1 MPIGIQDFATIRQDG
16 YVYADKTEIVYKLAN
31 LGKSYFFSRPR
42 RFGKSLLVS
51 TLEYYFSGRKDLFQ
65 GLAIE
70 KYEKEWLEYP
80 VLKFSLAGGN
90 FDTKDGLE
98 EALRACLVDFE
109 KKYSLP
115 SDEINLAVRFACAL
129 KNAVA
134 KTGKRVAV
142 LIDEYDN
149 PLLKATN
156 SELEEYNR
164 KIFKS
169 FFAVLKDCDAYT
181 RFVFFTGVTKFSK
194 VSIFS
199 DLNQLNDISLDDDY
213 SALCGITQT
222 ELESVFSLE
231 IDEMAKA
238 NSLTREECLQKLKK
252 FYDGYKFSK
261 HCENIYNPFSLINA
275 FSKNTFG
282 KYWFSTGTPTFLVR
296 KLQEQGFYP
305 KQISDG
311 SLYITENEISDY
323 RPDNPNIVPLLYQSG
338 YLTLKEYDD
347 LLDSFVLGFPNDEV
361 KYGFTSCLT
370 AVYLNVDSPLD
381 IRSFVIDIRNADTN
395 SLKERFISLFARL
408 PYSSVSQEK
417 KDVVIEQNFQNVIY
431 IVFLL
436 LGQFVQV
443 EQHSAKGRADC
454 VVETKNSVYIFEFK
468 RDSSAEE
475 ALKQIEEKGYASP
488 YSADSRAIYKIG
500 VNFNSEKCNID
511 GWLVK

>member
-70 KYEKEWLEYP
+70 KYEKEWIEYP
-80 VLKFSLAGGN
+80 VLKFSFAGGD

-134 KTGKRVAV
+134 KTEKRVVV

-149 PLLKATN
+149 PLLK
-156 SELEEYNR
+156 SRELEEYNR

-199 DLNQLNDISLDDDY
+199 DLNQLQDISLDSKY

-222 ELESVFSLE
+222 ELEANFQYE
-231 IDEMAKA
+231 IAEMAKA
-238 NSLTREECLQKLKK
+238 NALSYDDCLAKLKR
-252 FYDGYKFSK
+252 FYDGYHF
-261 HCENIYNPFSLINA
+261 CENCEDIYNPFSLINA
-275 FSKNTFG
+275 FSTKKFG
-282 KYWFSTGTPTFLVR
+282 KYWFSTGTPTFLVH
-296 KLQEQGFYP
+296 KLNEQGFNP
-305 KQISDG
+305 KEITDG
-311 SLYITENEISDY
+311 SLFTTTDEISDY
-323 RPDNPNIVPLLYQSG
+323 RPDNPDIIPLLYQSG
-338 YLTLKEYDD
+338 YLTFKSYDED
-347 LLDSFVLGFPNDEV
+347 LDSFVLGFPNEEV
-361 KYGFTSCLT
+361 KYGFMTSLSQT
-370 AVYLNVDSPLD
+370 YFNADSPLD

-475 ALKQIEEKGYASP
+475 ALKQIEEKGYDSP